1 MGIAPPVVDAMSLW
15 QFFACTD
22 GWKAAHGGTE
32 GKEMSDADFAA
43 ASEAY
48 DAFPDTTS

>member
-1 MGIAPPVVDAMSLW
+1 MSFPPAVVDDMSLW
-15 QFFACTD
+15 QLFACTD

-43 ASEAY
+43 AEAAF
-48 DAFPDTTS
+48 DAFPETTS